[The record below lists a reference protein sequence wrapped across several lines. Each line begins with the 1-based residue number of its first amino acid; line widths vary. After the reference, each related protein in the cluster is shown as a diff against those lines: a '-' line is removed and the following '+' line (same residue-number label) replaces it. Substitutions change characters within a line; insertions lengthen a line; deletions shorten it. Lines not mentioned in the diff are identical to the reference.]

1 METTCLNSYRTI
13 PGVHGLPAVAGL
25 GAARGAEQAAGA
37 APAAVLPRGAR
48 AARAPRPGTR
58 GRTQPV
64 QALGTQHT
72 EFIIIII
79 SS

>member
-1 METTCLNSYRTI
+1 METTCLNSYRII
-13 PGVHGLPAVAGL
+13 PGVRCLPAAAGL

-48 AARAPRPGTR
+48 AARAPSPGTR

-64 QALGTQHT
+64 QAL
-72 EFIIIII
+72 FIMTDNVNNDYM
-79 SS
+79 

>member
-1 METTCLNSYRTI
+1 METTCLNSYRIT

-25 GAARGAEQAAGA
+25 GAARGAEQATGA

-48 AARAPRPGTR
+48 AARAPSPGTR

-64 QALGTQHT
+64 LAL
-72 EFIIIII
+72 FIMTNNV
-79 SS
+79 SNDYM

>member
-1 METTCLNSYRTI
+1 METTCLNSCGIT
-13 PGVHGLPAVAGL
+13 PGVRCLPAVAGL

-64 QALGTQHT
+64 LAL
-72 EFIIIII
+72 FIMTNNV
-79 SS
+79 SNDYM